1 MLSNRLRGDIRH
13 LVLQAPNWL
22 GDVVMAQPAML
33 TCIASLQAE
42 RVSVVG
48 RAWLQDILPYLDLP
62 HARFSSGMPAD
73 ADASI
78 MFPNSFRA
86 AWTAWRGGCP
96 QRIGFRGQWRRALLT
111 FAPKP
116 RIDLLSQHHRDYY
129 LDLVEQCGMDVLR
142 REVNLHCPD
151 EAAGKGRQLLANVG
165 LDPSLTIAVAA
176 GAQFGGAKRYPA
188 DRWAKVAATL
198 SAHGY
203 HILALGTPPERDI
216 AARSLAEC
224 IGPSVNS
231 AGKTSLAECLQ
242 MLTASRALLCN
253 DSGLMHV
260 AAGLG
265 KSVVAVFGATDPE
278 RTAPSGPRVRLLY
291 HPAACSPCLQ
301 RECTVTGQPCMAN
314 VAPEEIATACI
325 ESLA

>member
-1 MLSNRLRGDIRH
+1 
-13 LVLQAPNWL
+13 
-22 GDVVMAQPAML
+22 MAQPAML
-33 TCIASLQAE
+33 ACIETLQAK

-48 RAWLQDILPYLDLP
+48 RAWLQDILPYLGLP
-62 HARFSSGMPAD
+62 HARFCDGMPGD

-86 AWTAWRGGCP
+86 AWTAWRSGCP
-96 QRIGFRGQWRRALLT
+96 KRIGFRGQWRRALLT
-111 FAPKP
+111 CAPKP
-116 RIDLLSQHHRDYY
+116 RIDLLTEHHRDYY
-129 LDLVEQCGMDVLR
+129 LDLVEQCGINVQQ
-142 REVNLHCPD
+142 REVILNSPP
-151 EAAGKGRQLLANVG
+151 EAAADGERLLASMG
-165 LDPSLTIAVAA
+165 LDSSRTIAMAA

-188 DRWAKVAATL
+188 ESWAKVAAIL

-203 HILALGTPPERDI
+203 HILALGTAAERDI
-216 AARSLAEC
+216 AARSLSEC
-224 IGPSVNS
+224 TGASANS
-231 AGKTSLAECLQ
+231 AGETSLSECLQ
-242 MLTASRALLCN
+242 LLAASRALLCN

-265 KSVVAVFGATDPE
+265 KAVVAVFGATDPE

-291 HPAACSPCLQ
+291 HPAPCSPCLQ
-301 RECTVTGQPCMAN
+301 RECTVSGQPCMAN